1 MRRRIEFSPLTRL
14 HFGSVIWGLREMLEV
29 AGDLLSIRGPEV
41 TVLGKPVSG
50 AWTLTSGLC
59 RVLLPAGPFPSGS
72 PGCRSTPH
80 PISATDEDLC

>member
-14 HFGSVIWGLREMLEV
+14 HFGSVIWGLREMLGV

-50 AWTLTSGLC
+50 AWTLPYQWILQSSPAC
-59 RVLLPAGPFPSGS
+59 RAVPQWVSWLQIHPAPY
-72 PGCRSTPH
+72 
-80 PISATDEDLC
+80 ISDR